1 MKYYCIF
8 LFISNLFISKAMG
21 QQYET
26 QTYTVI
32 EQREQFEIRYYPPV
46 MKIQSDNSFG
56 NLFGYISGNNES
68 SSKIAM
74 TTPVYMGNSKGEEV
88 MEFVL
93 PNTFN
98 ANNTPQPVS
107 SGVRVFQTTPAYFIA
122 LDFSGYATASSREKY
137 STKLKKLAQE
147 NAFETIGEPLLLVY
161 NSPYRLFNRK
171 NEILLEIAANAIKNK

>member
-1 MKYYCIF
+1 
-8 LFISNLFISKAMG
+8 
-21 QQYET
+21 
-26 QTYTVI
+26 
-32 EQREQFEIRYYPPV
+32 
-46 MKIQSDNSFG
+46 
-56 NLFGYISGNNES
+56 
-68 SSKIAM
+68 M

-98 ANNTPQPVS
+98 ANNTPKPVS

-171 NEILLEIAANAIKNK
+171 NEILLEIAANIIKNK